1 MIFKYINNKCRI
13 ITICMIPILITF
25 FVTEASFS
33 QDKSDEL
40 PIGTNLKWITKSDI
54 IIIQYDLV
62 GSAKSKYEVS
72 VVMKKEDDPTFN
84 IKPLTVEGD
93 IGEGYYA
100 GENKE
105 IRWYYRRDFPQGFS
119 KEGYYF
125 EIYVKPVAES
135 KTWLYYVLGGIAAT
149 AGIVAIVTS
158 KGTDEQKPKELPYP
172 PTRP

>member
-1 MIFKYINNKCRI
+1 MIFKYIYNKLRT
-13 ITICMIPILITF
+13 ITICMIPILTIF

-33 QDKSDEL
+33 QSQSDES
-40 PIGTNLKWITKSDI
+40 PVITNVKWVTKSDLI
-54 IIIQYDLV
+54 IVKYDLV
-62 GSAKSKYEVS
+62 GSTKNKYEID

-84 IKPLTVEGD
+84 IKPLTIEGD

-135 KTWLYYVLGGIAAT
+135 KTWLYYVLGGVAAT
-149 AGIVAIVTS
+149 AGIVAIITT
-158 KGTDEQKPKELPYP
+158 KGQEPKPKELPYP